1 MKETIFSKGEGWRLA
16 ALLNINSLKGFFKK
30 LVKEMFK
37 WKVKLNNLH
46 ITLQKYI
53 KSCREKIVTIIN
65 ISESN
70 DSELKNQILK

>member
-53 KSCREKIVTIIN
+53 SNKKSFQHSHKHLKRLAEK
-65 ISESN
+65 
-70 DSELKNQILK
+70 K